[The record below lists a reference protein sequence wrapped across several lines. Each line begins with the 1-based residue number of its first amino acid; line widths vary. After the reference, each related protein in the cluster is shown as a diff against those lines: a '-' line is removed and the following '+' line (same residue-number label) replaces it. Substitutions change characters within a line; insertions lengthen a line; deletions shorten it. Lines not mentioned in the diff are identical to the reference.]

1 MYEYALTPSLS
12 ISFQRYPY
20 PPAGL
25 VTALPTS
32 WGALPFLLSAPRQL
46 ILPCPDREAF
56 WIGLVPSPAG
66 RQHRLRVLVS
76 TASGD
81 RIDVLTGRAASDD
94 TKPPSAED
102 FPALLPH
109 GIPGISRGD
118 GSWWAFARDT
128 GETPAPSCREI
139 ELLCLSVETAEP
151 VRKTGGPGRQYAG
164 PGFQPPPPEPCPP
177 EALPPHIE
185 PYDTSSARVKIV
197 EPGDFQQFGGTQ
209 VQPLDEG
216 DYYRGWRLP

>member
-46 ILPCPDREAF
+46 ILPCSDHEAF
-56 WIGLVPSPAG
+56 WIGLVSSPAG
-66 RQHRLRVLVS
+66 RQHRLHVLVS

-81 RIDVLTGRAASDD
+81 RIDALTGRATPDD
-94 TKPPSAED
+94 TRAPPVED
-102 FPALLPH
+102 LPALPPH
-109 GIPGISRGD
+109 GIPGIFRGD

-128 GETPAPSCREI
+128 GEAPAPSCREI

-151 VRKTGGPGRQYAG
+151 VRKTSEPGRQYAG
-164 PGFQPPPPEPCPP
+164 PGYPPPPPEPCPP
-177 EALPPHIE
+177 GDAVTPN
-185 PYDTSSARVKIV
+185 RV
-197 EPGDFQQFGGTQ
+197 
-209 VQPLDEG
+209 L
-216 DYYRGWRLP
+216 